1 MKKGFILI
9 STLSLVTI
17 LSFLTI
23 LISKQIFNDSV
34 STNIY
39 QESIKKR
46 IELINYEKFITENLL
61 NNSNLLRNLNIAEK
75 EFNFIAKRSF
85 SNLTIELEDMNSCFN
100 LNALVKSKNGITEK
114 NDENVLNFLVFLSKS
129 FVNKNSHIEF
139 LHRIVDSIDT
149 NSFPETYGAEDLY
162 YISNERLNLASDQN
176 FYHKSQIKDLN
187 LNFLT
192 DADFQKIYGNICA
205 LPSNEIKLNINNIN
219 FNNQKV
225 FHSIF
230 SDLTVKDIEK
240 IILNKPE
247 TGYLNYKD
255 LVDRTSINQIKLKNK
270 YIVFKPIFI
279 KIKYTLQIEEYM
291 FKLISFIDLSN
302 RENNI
307 IYRTISDENIYF

>member
-1 MKKGFILI
+1 MQRLK
-9 STLSLVTI
+9 SLVERLRDPKTGCPWDI
-17 LSFLTI
+17 EQNSKSIAHYCVEEAHELQQA
-23 LISKQIFNDSV
+23 ISLDKKDA
-34 STNIY
+34 
-39 QESIKKR
+39 IKS
-46 IELINYEKFITENLL
+46 ELGDLL
-61 NNSNLLRNLNIAEK
+61 FQKAFHCNIAEK

-129 FVNKNSHIEF
+129 FVNKNSHIEL

-149 NSFPETYGAEDLY
+149 NNFPETYGAEDLY

-205 LPSNEIKLNINNIN
+205 LPSHEIKLNINNIN